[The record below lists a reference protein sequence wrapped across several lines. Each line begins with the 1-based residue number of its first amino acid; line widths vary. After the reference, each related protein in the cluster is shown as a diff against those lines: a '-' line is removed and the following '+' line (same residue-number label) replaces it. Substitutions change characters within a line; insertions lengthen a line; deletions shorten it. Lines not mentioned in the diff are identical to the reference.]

1 MRAYYLFFFIL
12 FLNFAPSAIGQDGN
26 KQLDFDT
33 LSEKWVKLSSDTLL
47 RMGDRL
53 STYPVSPDSALLCYS
68 IVEVK
73 EGARNDK
80 AKSAAIVKAL
90 LGKAKLY
97 SYTLQNYGEAYE
109 CLMRALDLTDK
120 NPSLSEYKP
129 VILLRLAS
137 VCHILFEITKDR
149 SLFEEASSKFLESM
163 EYAYSSGNFD
173 EYDLSYLN
181 LLSLCYTANDL
192 EKAARATEY
201 YQPHFKY
208 ESDWKRKYNVLLSDG
223 LRSLQ
228 EGEDSRAAE
237 CFQEQLRL
245 LPAMESTIRYR
256 YLTLACL
263 TESYFKEA
271 QFDKALKAGEESL
284 QLARNYKMT
293 DGELDAMRM
302 LGKIWEAKG
311 NNEEKTYWKELEISL
326 KDSLLSNANS
336 SGLGNIRFNYDLKKV
351 AGKLQQSERKRQ
363 GLIIVVILVLVVLSI
378 VGLMLRSIIIKNK
391 RLKLA
396 NQRLFE
402 DYQQKIEAIRKESRR
417 SQEEEKNIQN
427 AVLLTVEDQSTDLNS
442 EMMDEETEQTYG
454 MVRQAVEDSELIY
467 QTDFSLNMLA
477 SLMKLSSAKISR
489 AINRHE
495 NMNFPSFINRYRV
508 MKACSMFEDS
518 QFATL
523 TIETIAQNVG
533 FKSRAAFIA
542 AFKKETALTPSEY
555 LKALKNK

>member
-1 MRAYYLFFFIL
+1 M
-12 FLNFAPSAIGQDGN
+12 
-26 KQLDFDT
+26 
-33 LSEKWVKLSSDTLL
+33 
-47 RMGDRL
+47 
-53 STYPVSPDSALLCYS
+53 
-68 IVEVK
+68 
-73 EGARNDK
+73 
-80 AKSAAIVKAL
+80 
-90 LGKAKLY
+90 
-97 SYTLQNYGEAYE
+97 
-109 CLMRALDLTDK
+109 
-120 NPSLSEYKP
+120 
-129 VILLRLAS
+129 
-137 VCHILFEITKDR
+137 
-149 SLFEEASSKFLESM
+149 
-163 EYAYSSGNFD
+163 
-173 EYDLSYLN
+173 
-181 LLSLCYTANDL
+181 
-192 EKAARATEY
+192 
-201 YQPHFKY
+201 
-208 ESDWKRKYNVLLSDG
+208 
-223 LRSLQ
+223 
-228 EGEDSRAAE
+228 
-237 CFQEQLRL
+237 
-245 LPAMESTIRYR
+245 
-256 YLTLACL
+256 
-263 TESYFKEA
+263 
-271 QFDKALKAGEESL
+271 
-284 QLARNYKMT
+284 
-293 DGELDAMRM
+293 
-302 LGKIWEAKG
+302 
-311 NNEEKTYWKELEISL
+311 
-326 KDSLLSNANS
+326 
-336 SGLGNIRFNYDLKKV
+336 